1 MEMDKKTLSTAV
13 LVIGILILVVSLFAD
28 SFGIGDAP
36 GFGRDQAL
44 GAVVGVAVTGVGL
57 FLTVQA
63 K

>member
-1 MEMDKKTLSTAV
+1 MDKKTLSTAI
-13 LVIGILILVVSLFAD
+13 LVIGIVILVASLFAD

-44 GAVVGVAVTGVGL
+44 GAVVGVAITGVGL

>member
-1 MEMDKKTLSTAV
+1 MDKKTLSTAV
-13 LVIGILILVVSLFAD
+13 LVIGIVILVVSLFAD
-28 SFGIGDAP
+28 SFGIGNP

-57 FLTVQA
+57 FLTIQA